1 MKARVIKEFID
12 KHTQQFHAVGEEI
25 SLTVERFAEIEKA
38 GPYVVVIEQ
47 GEPDEQLDAVPE
59 PHTND
64 QEQEQPEKV
73 SADVQS
79 EIVEQ
84 DEPVEKPKTEKV
96 KKTRRNRK

>member
-38 GPYVVVIEQ
+38 GPYVVVLEQ
-47 GEPDEQLDAVPE
+47 IE

-64 QEQEQPEKV
+64 HEQKQPEKV
-73 SADVQS
+73 ATDVQG
-79 EIVEQ
+79 ETVGQ
-84 DEPVEKPKTEKV
+84 DEPVEEPKTEKV